1 MNTTGAIP
9 SDAFSPRRR
18 GSVILL
24 LAVALAASGCTA
36 SSPPSGGGPGASA
49 PPSAVRETGDT
60 ATWQFAVPDTVDVE
74 TTALTLEVTRL
85 GCSGG
90 VTGDL
95 LTPWIVYEDDRIVI
109 QIDAEPL
116 GDGAY
121 DCQGNDA
128 VPVEVELEEPIGDRE
143 LVDGACLEGDATTTA
158 ACEGGAVRWPVP
170 GGA

>member
-1 MNTTGAIP
+1 M
-9 SDAFSPRRR
+9 RRR
-18 GSVILL
+18 SSVIVL

-49 PPSAVRETGDT
+49 SPPSAVRETGDT
-60 ATWQFAVPDTVDVE
+60 ATWQVAAADTVDVE

-95 LTPWIVYEDDRIVI
+95 LAPWIVYEDDRIVI
-109 QIDAEPL
+109 QVDAAPL
-116 GDGAY
+116 GDDAY

-143 LVDGACLEGDATTTA
+143 LVDGACLEGEATATA
-158 ACEGGAVRWPVP
+158 ACADGAVRWPVP